1 MRQSTAASVRDF
13 VGLRTLAFVGLSR
26 DPRQFA
32 NYAYRDL
39 RGKGYKLTPVNP
51 NAETLEGDRCYP
63 SLRALPEP
71 VDGAIVMVRPE
82 AAKDVV
88 VDAAAA
94 GIRRIWVQQGAE
106 SAAVIQLC
114 ERLGITA
121 VAGECI
127 LMFAEPAQFFHRAH
141 RFGRRLCGTLPR

>member
-1 MRQSTAASVRDF
+1 MRQSTAASVREF

-26 DPRQFA
+26 NPRQFA
-32 NYAYRDL
+32 NAAYRDL
-39 RGKGYKLTPVNP
+39 RAKGYKLIPVNP
-51 NAETLEGDRCYP
+51 HAESLEGDRCYP

-71 VDGAIVMVRPE
+71 VDGAILMVPPD
-82 AAKDVV
+82 AAEEVV

-94 GIRRIWVQQGAE
+94 GVRRVWVQQGAE

-114 ERLGITA
+114 ERFGITA

-127 LMFAEPAQFFHRAH
+127 LMFAEPAQFVHRLH
-141 RFGRRLCGTLPR
+141 RFGRRMCRTLPR